1 MAGVVVATFVVRFIL
16 LGDYPTA
23 TSNDAGAWLTAARVA
38 LGDHYVAFHTNR
50 FWPFGLIPLYN
61 LEVPFIPVLPL
72 ALLVS
77 GFGGLLG
84 LKLFMILA
92 SVLPIPAAYYLF
104 LKLGANRMVTVVAG
118 TAFAFTP
125 TYATMF
131 AWANFDGLFG
141 LTFLMVA
148 LGSIISYLARPDR
161 RGLLISA
168 VAVALTAGSDT
179 MYFAVLFVT
188 LVLFGVYLALR
199 RRLQKFFLLAK
210 STVLGLLIASPF
222 FPIYLDLYLARG
234 AATSQVYSPAQV
246 LGTLYSTYVNVL
258 PDVPVFVIIGILVTM
273 YASIIYWRQ
282 DDTELA
288 LIGAVVLSGLALTLT
303 ILSFRAVRFWYI
315 LPVPAFMIGG
325 VFFTRL
331 KEKIAKVK
339 PPRTKEVLDG
349 IAAGLLIV
357 LLIGTVATGVVFT
370 AHAYKFYEDLDQPRL
385 DALSWLGAN
394 TPVNATVLT
403 SAGNANSPHFNEWV
417 SGIAGRNAVGEEYSF
432 IPFLPDLTYANEQLR
447 AHLAALALRGNLMI
461 QNGMVMMA
469 DGYPYAAP
477 YRPLVGV
484 YVGDYQPVAFVDWR
498 NTSLTLVGP
507 AATPPGGEQVALSAL
522 GTTSEYAVS
531 RSNSS
536 IAVSYVYGEGQVG
549 NGIGVTNSLVYGQR
563 SGEVTYSWSGLSP
576 GALPSELDTRIG
588 IFGPIT
594 AYQYG
599 PQGLSF
605 TFLTQFGTPMA
616 ANISL
621 SGSGTGNE
629 LQLTEANSSLY
640 YLTVHAALPQTTSG
654 SLSIRFSFGTMI
666 NPQPLAF
673 YDFQSIQQRLGFSYV
688 VIFKFRLPY
697 DQFVPYVGTLVY
709 ENSAVEIF
717 RVNAT

>member
-1 MAGVVVATFVVRFIL
+1 MTEGAAERWRYPVYLVAGVVGATFVVRFIL

-72 ALLVS
+72 ALLVF

-118 TAFAFTP
+118 TAFAFIP

-131 AWANFDGLFG
+131 AWGNFDGLFG
-141 LTFLMVA
+141 LTFFMVA
-148 LGSIISYLARPDR
+148 LGSIIPYLARPDR

-188 LVLFGVYLALR
+188 LVLFGGYLALR
-199 RRLQKFFLLAK
+199 RKLREFLLLVK
-210 STVLGLLIASPF
+210 TTVFGLLIASPF
-222 FPIYLDLYLARG
+222 FPIYLDLYFARG
-234 AATSQVYSPAQV
+234 AATSQIYSPAQV
-246 LGTLYSTYVNVL
+246 LGTLYSTYIGVL
-258 PDVPVFVIIGILVTM
+258 PEIPVFIILGIIVVM
-273 YASIIYWRQ
+273 YASLLYWRH
-282 DDTELA
+282 DDTGLA
-288 LIGAVVLSGLALTLT
+288 LISSVTIAGLALTLT

-315 LPVPAFMIGG
+315 LPVPAYMIGG

-331 KEKIAKVK
+331 EEKIASVK
-339 PPRTKEVLDG
+339 LPKKREVLRG
-349 IAAGLLIV
+349 IVAGLLIV
-357 LLIGTVATGVVFT
+357 LLLGTVATGVVFT
-370 AHAYKFYEDLDQPRL
+370 AHAYKLYEDLDQPRL
-385 DALSWLGAN
+385 DALSWLSAN
-394 TPVNATVLT
+394 TPADATVLT
-403 SAGNANSPHFNEWV
+403 SAANATSPHFNEWV

-447 AHLAALALRGNLMI
+447 AHLAALALKGNLMI

-469 DGYPYAAP
+469 DGYPYATP

-484 YVGDYQPVAFVDWR
+484 YVGDYQPVAFIDWR
-498 NTSLTLVGP
+498 ATNLTLMGP
-507 AATPPGGEQVALSAL
+507 STPVPGGEQVVLSDL
-522 GTTSEYAVS
+522 GTSSDYAVS
-531 RSNSS
+531 HSNSS
-536 IAVSYVYGEGQVG
+536 VAVSYIYGQGQVG
-549 NGIGVTNSLVYGQR
+549 NGIRVTDSLAYAQR
-563 SGEVTYSWSGLSP
+563 SGVVTYYWSGLNP
-576 GALPSELDTRIG
+576 GALPSELLTKIG

-599 PQGLSF
+599 PQGFSF
-605 TFLTQFGTPMA
+605 TF
-616 ANISL
+616 
-621 SGSGTGNE
+621 
-629 LQLTEANSSLY
+629 
-640 YLTVHAALPQTTSG
+640 
-654 SLSIRFSFGTMI
+654 
-666 NPQPLAF
+666 
-673 YDFQSIQQRLGFSYV
+673 
-688 VIFKFRLPY
+688 
-697 DQFVPYVGTLVY
+697 
-709 ENSAVEIF
+709 
-717 RVNAT
+717 

>member
-1 MAGVVVATFVVRFIL
+1 MVTTALARFVIL
-16 LGDYPTA
+16 GGYPTA
-23 TSNDAGAWLTAARVA
+23 TSNDAGQWLTAARVV

-50 FWPFGLIPLYN
+50 FWPFGLISLYN
-61 LEVPFIPVLPL
+61 LEAPFIPVLPL

-77 GFGGLLG
+77 AFGALLG

-104 LKLGANRMVTVVAG
+104 LKLGMNRLATVVAG
-118 TAFAFTP
+118 TAFVFIP

-131 AWANFDGLFG
+131 AWGNFDGLFG
-141 LTFLMVA
+141 LTFLMFA
-148 LGSIISYLARPDR
+148 MGSVISYLELPDR
-161 RGLLISA
+161 RGLLVTA
-168 VAVALTAGSDT
+168 AAVALTAGSDT

-188 LVLFGVYLALR
+188 LGLFGAYLALKR
-199 RRLQKFFLLAK
+199 KLREVSLLVK
-210 STVLGLLIASPF
+210 STVLGLVIASPF

-246 LGTLYSTYVNVL
+246 LGTLYSSYVGVL
-258 PDVPVFVIIGILVTM
+258 PEIPVFIILGIIVAM
-273 YASIIYWRQ
+273 YTSLLYWRHNGIR
-282 DDTELA
+282 LA
-288 LIGAVVLSGLALTLT
+288 LMSAVIFAGLVLTFT

-331 KEKIAKVK
+331 EEKIASVK
-339 PPRTKEVLDG
+339 LPRKREVLG
-349 IAAGLLIV
+349 RIVAGLLII
-357 LLIGTVATGVVFT
+357 LLIGTVATGIVFT
-370 AHAYKFYEDLDQPRL
+370 AHAYKFYEDLNQPRL
-385 DALSWLGAN
+385 DALSWLSAN
-394 TPVNATVLT
+394 TPADATVLT
-403 SAGNANSPHFNEWV
+403 SAANATSPHFNEWV

-447 AHLAALALRGNLMI
+447 AHLAALALKGNLMI

-469 DGYPYAAP
+469 DGYPYATP

-484 YVGDYQPVAFVDWR
+484 YVGDYQPVAFIDWR
-498 NTSLTLVGP
+498 ATNLTLIGP
-507 AATPPGGEQVALSAL
+507 ATSSHGQEQVGLADLS
-522 GTTSEYAVS
+522 TSSEYAVS
-531 RSNSS
+531 HSNGTL
-536 IAVSYVYGEGQVG
+536 AVSYVYGQGQVG
-549 NGIGVTNSLVYGQR
+549 DGIGVTDSLSYGQR
-563 SGEVTYSWSGLSP
+563 SGVVTYYWSGLNP
-576 GALPSELDTRIG
+576 GALPSELLTKIG

-599 PQGLSF
+599 PQGFSF

-616 ANISL
+616 GNISL
-621 SGSGTGNE
+621 SGSDTGNGF
-629 LQLTEANSSLY
+629 LFTEVNSSLY
-640 YLTVHAALPQTTSG
+640 YLTARATLPQTASG
-654 SLSIRFSFGTMI
+654 SLSIRFSFGTII
-666 NPQPLAF
+666 NPQPLEF
-673 YDFQSIQQRLGFSYV
+673 YDFQSIQQQLGFSYV
-688 VIFKFRLPY
+688 VIFRFRLPY